1 MFPIQLNE
9 LCLKIGGSGLYPD
22 ELVLFILH
30 LFAGL
35 LHNMGSLHRGLPHGD
50 LRLIVRVLDD
60 AVTHLLRAQQRLPQA
75 VLILAVFLQTFG
87 QYAYL
92 FFQNLILVLEILDG
106 IQYLIDVRI
115 HFLDLIAGK
124 SLAKL
129 RMSQILGHFLFLPR
143 SCRSSVTVPCLQ
155 IQSAVFQLV
164 QQAVAHHAYIIGG
177 DDISRICH
185 FLNLTTVGI
194 GHTA

>member
-1 MFPIQLNE
+1 MRRLN
-9 LCLKIGGSGLYPD
+9 GS
-22 ELVLFILH
+22 
-30 LFAGL
+30 
-35 LHNMGSLHRGLPHGD
+35 LPHGD

-129 RMSQILGHFLFLPR
+129 RMSQILGHFLFLPTALWY
-143 SCRSSVTVPCLQ
+143 VLLCLQ
-155 IQSAVFQLV
+155 VKSAVFQLV
-164 QQAVAHHAYIIGG
+164 QQAVAHHAHIIGG
-177 DDISRICH
+177 DDIGRICH
-185 FLNLTTVGI
+185 LLDLSAVGI